1 MYMYQLVLTLQ
12 AKPSLIKTDHPLLLT
27 LVGEGKEKGGGVIRL
42 DKTVYQICCLPRAQ
56 SKIYTNMTLLLLEFL
71 IL

>member
-27 LVGEGKEKGGGVIRL
+27 LVGECKEKGGGFNR
-42 DKTVYQICCLPRAQ
+42 TAH
-56 SKIYTNMTLLLLEFL
+56 
-71 IL
+71 